1 MKTPAPTANEQERLA
16 ALKRF
21 GILDSAPEP
30 IFDDLT
36 SLASFICGTP
46 IALISLIDENRQWF
60 KSKVGL
66 DASETP
72 RDISFCGHSIHQ
84 TEIFEVPNALDDQRF
99 NDNPLVTGAP
109 NIRFYAGM
117 PLTTSQGLNLGTLCV
132 IDNIPRQL
140 SKEQREALK
149 KLGRQV
155 ISQIEN
161 RQALLRISQLNQDL
175 AETGA
180 LIKGITDAVP
190 AIISYWGTDMR
201 CRFANNQYW
210 EWYGKPPN
218 TLVGTHLVDLLGKK
232 TFDQRSTYLNTALLG
247 KKQTFEGT
255 ILKANGV
262 RSEILINYIPN
273 FNHHGKVIGIFV
285 HITDVTL
292 IKKAESDLKLASSV
306 YQSTS
311 EGIIVTS
318 ADKLVQSINPAF
330 SKITGY
336 SAEEII
342 GQSSK
347 ILRCDRYDSS
357 FYTTMMEDFYAHGE
371 WQGDFWIRHKSGKHV
386 SVFLSLN
393 AIKTAPGEPARIVGL
408 MTENTQSLQI
418 KLALTQLTDILQRTG
433 EMAKVGG
440 WELDWASK
448 TIQWTDQVFAIHE
461 LENHTPPL
469 LEHAIEYY
477 TVEAR
482 PTLIAAIEKCVADG
496 TPWDLELPFTTA
508 KGRDIWVRTQGAM
521 HSKQGEAIRLIG
533 AFQDITERKQQ
544 EQKRLLD
551 EAAHRNALV
560 REVHHRIKNNLQG
573 VTGMLRNFGN
583 TNTHFSEII
592 NNVITQIQS
601 IAIIHGL
608 QGNNKDG
615 GIEFAKLIDMIA
627 GNHSS
632 LWQKNIKITQAPTW
646 KNCLILE
653 SESVPIALVLNE
665 LIANAVKHG
674 KPYTSINVELSQSNT
689 DESLEVFI
697 INIGCLY
704 PHQKS
709 LSNSISGT
717 GLQLIDS
724 LLPRK
729 GADFSLQQEENKV
742 VARLKFSKQVII
754 YQNHAETLEYD

>member
-84 TEIFEVPNALDDQRF
+84 TEIFEVPNALDDERF

-132 IDNIPRQL
+132 IDSIPKQL
-140 SKEQREALK
+140 SNEQRDALK

-161 RQALLRISQLNQDL
+161 RQALLRISKLNQDL

-180 LIKGITDAVP
+180 LVKGITDAVP

-218 TLVGTHLVDLLGKK
+218 TLVGTHLIDLLGKEL
-232 TFDQRSTYLNTALLG
+232 FEENSPYVRAVLSGQ
-247 KKQTFEGT
+247 KQTFERSMR
-255 ILKANGV
+255 KANG
-262 RSEILINYIPN
+262 RQCEILVNYIPN

-285 HITDVTL
+285 HMTDVTL
-292 IKKAESDLKLASSV
+292 IKQAESELKLASSV

-318 ADKLVQSINPAF
+318 AERLVQSTNPAF
-330 SKITGY
+330 TKITGY

-342 GQSSK
+342 GQSST

-371 WQGDFWIRHKSGKHV
+371 WQGDVWIRHKSGKHV
-386 SVFLSLN
+386 SVSLSLN
-393 AIKTAPGEPARIVGL
+393 AIKTELGEPTRIVGL
-408 MTENTQSLQI
+408 MTENTESLHI
-418 KLALTQLTDILQRTG
+418 KLALTHLTDILQRTG

-448 TIQWTDQVFAIHE
+448 TIQWTEQVFTIHE
-461 LENHTPPL
+461 LENNTPPL
-469 LEHAIEYY
+469 LEQAIEYY
-477 TVEAR
+477 AAEAR
-482 PTLIAAIEKCVADG
+482 PTLIAAIEKCVTDG
-496 TPWDLELPFTTA
+496 TPWDLELPFITA
-508 KGRDIWVRTQGAM
+508 KGREIWVRTQGAM
-521 HSKQGEAIRLIG
+521 HSAEGEPIRLIG

-583 TNTHFSEII
+583 TNMHFSEII

-615 GIEFAKLIDMIA
+615 EIEFAKLIELIA
-627 GNHSS
+627 SNHSS
-632 LWQKNIKITQAPTW
+632 LWQKNIIIKQPPTW
-646 KNCLILE
+646 KNCLISE

-665 LIANAVKHG
+665 LFANAVKHG
-674 KPYTSINVELSQSNT
+674 KPYTSISVELSQNNI
-689 DESLEVFI
+689 DKSLEVHI
-697 INIGCLY
+697 VNIGLLY
-704 PHQKS
+704 PNQEQQK
-709 LSNSISGT
+709 NPISGT

-724 LLPRK
+724 LLPRR
-729 GADFSLQQEENKV
+729 GASFAITQEENKV
-742 VARLKFSKQVII
+742 IARLKFSKQVII
-754 YQNHAETLEYD
+754 YPNNAETLDND